1 MLKDIPAW
9 EPNYEK
15 AKTRP
20 GHGESCRPV
29 NPLLPLL
36 HGIVRISIYAIG
48 GLSMVRCA
56 IQFNEVRRIGLWN
69 GDHQPMRS
77 LLALS

>member
-15 AKTRP
+15 AKTRA
-20 GHGESCRPV
+20 GHGESCTPV

-36 HGIVRISIYAIG
+36 HGIVRISIYAIILTRRRG
-48 GLSMVRCA
+48 YSMVRWA

-69 GDHQPMRS
+69 GDHPPM
-77 LLALS
+77 